1 MCREEPFVVRLCRHA
16 GDDRIA
22 GRPILGG
29 SICTP
34 EEICKQ
40 ALLGRRHPQMTVS
53 DEWDL
58 FLGAS
63 HHRQAI
69 GKKARRLVE
78 LHEIV
83 AVLEN
88 PLGWLF
94 VE

>member
-1 MCREEPFVVRLCRHA
+1 MCREEPFVVGLCRHA

-22 GRPILGG
+22 GRPILGD

-34 EEICKQ
+34 EEIGEQ
-40 ALLGRRHPQMTVS
+40 SLLRRGHPQMTVS

-69 GKKARRLVE
+69 GKKARLLVE
-78 LHEIV
+78 FHEIV
-83 AVLEN
+83 VVLEH